1 MLKCIDEWQL
11 GDDNM
16 VDGITMGII
25 LSGFVPTWIAMA
37 KIYYDIGRT
46 RQCIEDLK
54 KIVINGFGKK
64 SRR

>member
-1 MLKCIDEWQL
+1 MI
-11 GDDNM
+11 
-16 VDGITMGII
+16 DGIMISVI
-25 LSGFVPTWIAMA
+25 LSGFIPTWIAMA

-64 SRR
+64 GKR